1 MIGRAHPFED
11 TGYCIVEEGVIEEG
25 SLELKVNKYFL
36 VDTYGNMVGE
46 AKDMAEAKASL
57 KTIIETS

>member
-1 MIGRAHPFED
+1 MIGKAYPFED
-11 TGYCIVEEGVIEEG
+11 TGYSIVEEGVIEEG
-25 SLELKVNKYFL
+25 SLDLKVNKYFL

-46 AKDMAEAKASL
+46 AKDMAEAEASL